1 MTQVIHPTNHA
12 IERFEE
18 RILPLIPETNSKR
31 PKDKQAIKQRLYRL
45 MNRAKIGNDEL
56 KSKKVDVFFS
66 PVGCESSPPIPITL
80 VINPVRRIL
89 VTLYPSP
96 DWVHESKNSSKI
108 WKLNA

>member
-1 MTQVIHPTNHA
+1 MTQVIHLTNHA

-56 KSKKVDVFFS
+56 KSKKVDVFFL

-96 DWVHESKNSSKI
+96 NWVHESKNSSKI